1 MSFLP
6 QPDPLT
12 RSRAIVTNA
21 IDALDREVI
30 RLKADKQADV
40 AAHVEAT
47 MNALKNAYDIRL
59 KERGNREGKERPCK
73 TPS

>member
-12 RSRAIVTNA
+12 RSRAIATNA
-21 IDALDREVI
+21 IDALQREVI
-30 RLKADKQADV
+30 RLKDDDQADV
-40 AAHVEAT
+40 AAHVEAA

-59 KERGNREGKERPCK
+59 KERCTREGKERPCE

>member
-12 RSRAIVTNA
+12 RSRAIATNA
-21 IDALDREVI
+21 IDALHREVI
-30 RLKADKQADV
+30 RLKDDDQADV

-47 MNALKNAYDIRL
+47 MNALKNAYDVRL
-59 KERGNREGKERPCK
+59 KERCTREGKARPCK
-73 TPS
+73 APS